1 MMRLSCNVLSRGRT
15 MPVVLALMLALVS
28 GQVWAQAQ
36 YPAKPVEIIV
46 TFAAGGAV
54 DLSTRIL
61 AAEAEKH
68 LGQKILI
75 TNKTGGGGTEGILQ
89 VAKAKPDG
97 YQILTLTSAAITNLV
112 TKPMDY
118 KVESFSPV
126 IMFTYDPATLAIG
139 ASQPYADLGEF
150 LKTAKSKTIAVATA
164 GHGTANHAALLV
176 VENKYSINFK
186 YIHTKG
192 ASEASTMAAGG
203 HAPAAIGPWGDFRI
217 MTEQGKLRVI
227 GVMSDARDPR
237 LPDVP
242 TFKEKGYD
250 VTGGVWRGLAAPQ
263 GTPPAIIEKLG
274 LAFKQALDSKVVQDK
289 YREMG
294 YPIVYK
300 SAADFQ
306 ANIIESYESYK
317 AILPLLKQ

>member
-1 MMRLSCNVLSRGRT
+1 MRSSSRISAGGRLAAVALSV
-15 MPVVLALMLALVS
+15 MLFAAA
-28 GQVWAQAQ
+28 GMAGAQAQ
-36 YPAKPVEIIV
+36 YPTKPVEIIV

-61 AAEAEKH
+61 AAEAEKY

-75 TNKTGGGGTEGILQ
+75 TNKTGGGGTEGIIQ
-89 VAKAKPDG
+89 VSKTKPDG
-97 YQILTLTSAAITNLV
+97 YQLLTLTSAAITNLV

-118 KVESFSPV
+118 KVESFAPV
-126 IMFTYDPATLAIG
+126 IMFTYDPATLAVG
-139 ASQPYADLGEF
+139 ASQPYQNLGEF
-150 LKTAKSKTIAVATA
+150 LNAAKSRSIAVATA

-176 VENKYSINFK
+176 VENRFNINFK

-227 GVMSDARDPR
+227 GVMSDSRDPR

-242 TFKEKGYD
+242 TFKETGYD
-250 VTGGVWRGLAAPQ
+250 VLGGVWRGLAAPA
-263 GTPPAIIEKLG
+263 GTPPAVIEKLAQ
-274 LAFKQALDSKVVQDK
+274 AFKQALDSKAVQDK
-289 YREMG
+289 YKEMG

-300 SAADFQ
+300 SAKDFQ
-306 ANIIESYESYK
+306 ANIIDSYESYK